1 MGIVFFC
8 QSCGA
13 RFEVDPRMA
22 GKKGRCKKCGQM
34 MEIPQAE
41 QLASMVA
48 MPALAAAAVGGDGG
62 PAAAGS
68 SIGTWL
74 KEGAISQAALAPLTQ
89 TVDRLPRFK
98 KKPDALDDAEDSKP
112 YVVSKPLVENRGRAK
127 VQDNVIVRAWRNQ
140 LGGIMKVFRRINQ
153 AAYLVSVPF
162 LMILLLGAAVKNR
175 HLALLGATVVVL
187 LNIGRLASG
196 GANLAI
202 IPFRDGIDLKKMKKP
217 IRRVVEPAITI
228 GLVILAFT
236 FIPWLSSGG
245 TAKGSIT
252 DRIRSEAETLKGE
265 MKAEVG
271 KVIDKAQAVDIE
283 KLGTQAQEK
292 LNQAQEKLKGLGS
305 PGGPTK

>member
-22 GKKGRCKKCGQM
+22 GKKGRCKKCGQF
-34 MEIPQAE
+34 MEIPLAE
-41 QLASMVA
+41 QIASMMA
-48 MPALAAAAVGGDGG
+48 IPALAGAAVGGGASPG
-62 PAAAGS
+62 AADP
-68 SIGTWL
+68 SIGSWL
-74 KEGAISQAALAPLTQ
+74 KDGALSQAALAPLTR

-112 YVVSKPLVENRGRAK
+112 YVLSRPLVEKRGGVKAH
-127 VQDNVIVRAWRNQ
+127 DNVLVRAWRKQ
-140 LGGIMKVFRRINQ
+140 LGGIMKIFRKINQ
-153 AAYLVSVPF
+153 AAYLVSIPF

-175 HLALLGATVVVL
+175 HMALFGATAVVL
-187 LNIGRLASG
+187 LNIGRLVSG
-196 GANLAI
+196 GANLAV
-202 IPFRDGIDLKKMKKP
+202 IPFRDGIDLNKMKKP

-245 TAKGSIT
+245 SAKGNIA

-265 MKAEVG
+265 MKGEVG
-271 KVIDKAQAVDIE
+271 KVLEKAQAVDIE
-283 KLGTQAQEK
+283 KLGTQT
-292 LNQAQEKLKGLGS
+292 QEKLKGLGS
-305 PGGPTK
+305 PSGGGPSR